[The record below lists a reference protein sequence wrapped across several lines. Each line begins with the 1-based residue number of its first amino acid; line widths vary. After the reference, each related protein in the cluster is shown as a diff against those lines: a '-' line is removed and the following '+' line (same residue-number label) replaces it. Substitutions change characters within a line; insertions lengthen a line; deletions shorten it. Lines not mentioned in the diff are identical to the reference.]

1 MRKALFL
8 KAGACLFLTCFIHS
22 NINSVKAAEAAE
34 ITENS
39 LAGITVVMNEYY
51 HEKLSESGISI
62 ENVATPIM
70 VEGVKLTAVNGN
82 IHQNLAVANV
92 NEYVNVREAM
102 DEEAEAVGKLYA
114 NGVAIVVEK
123 GEEWTK
129 VRSGSVA
136 GYIKNEYLLFGEEAQ
151 KIIDSTYEHYAV
163 ATCTTLN
170 VRSAA
175 TTESSIIAQVPI
187 GEELEIVEI
196 MDEWVQIS
204 YEGNKEAY
212 VSKNYVDIQ
221 YAYQYAVSKEEE
233 ARMEEQKKKAAIA
246 EANSY
251 NINNMVWPLPSDHNI
266 YSYYGKRVA
275 PTAGASTFHKGL
287 DIGGASG
294 SSIVTVLS
302 GTVTVA
308 SYSSSRGY
316 YVEVN
321 HGNGV
326 VTRYQHCSKILVSVG
341 QKVSQGDAIA
351 LVGSTGI
358 STSAHLHFSLLING
372 ENVDPYPYL
381 KAVH

>member
-1 MRKALFL
+1 MRKALFF

-22 NINSVKAAEAAE
+22 NVASVKAAETAE

-39 LAGITVVMNEYY
+39 LAGISVVMNQYY
-51 HEKLSESGISI
+51 QEKLSESGISI
-62 ENVATPIM
+62 ANVATPII
-70 VEGVKLTAVNGN
+70 VEGVKLTAVNGTAN
-82 IHQNLAVANV
+82 QNLAVANV
-92 NEYVNVREAM
+92 DDYANIREEA
-102 DEEAEAVGKLYA
+102 DADAEAVGKLYSKA
-114 NGVAIVVEK
+114 VATVVEK

-129 VRSGSVA
+129 ISSGSVT
-136 GYIKNEYLLFGEEAQ
+136 GYIKNEYLLFGEDAQ
-151 KIIDSTYEHYAV
+151 EVIDSTYERYAV

-170 VRSAA
+170 IRSAA
-175 TTESSIIAQVPI
+175 TTESKIIAQVPV
-187 GEELEIVEI
+187 GEELDIVSI
-196 MDEWVQIS
+196 LDEWVQIS
-204 YEGNKEAY
+204 YEGTTDAY
-212 VSKNYVDIQ
+212 VSKNYVDVE
-221 YAYQYAVSKEEE
+221 YSYQYAVSKEEE
-233 ARMEEQKKKAAIA
+233 ARIEEQKKQAAIA

-287 DIGGASG
+287 DIGGKSG

-316 YVEVN
+316 YVEVS

-326 VTRYQHCSKILVSVG
+326 VTRYQHCSKLLVSVG
-341 QKVSQGDAIA
+341 QKVSQGDTIA